1 MSVLKK
7 EKKRVQNKILWLH
20 RLPWWL
26 RVKNPPASIGDMGS
40 ITGLE
45 RFPGEGNGNPLNYY
59 CLGNPMD
66 RGAWWAYSPW
76 DPKESDTTLWL
87 NNNNFGYIAL
97 KYLFMSC
104 TWCPTLSPFPVQH
117 WDADFLV
124 SRKTKNRTA
133 NFNLQSYCQRQDL
146 DLSDWEN
153 VLFSSPPHSTPTH
166 THTHTH
172 TPSFNHGNAMV
183 MVELDP
189 KKAVNRLQK
198 RPHYIV
204 VFGIHS

>member
-1 MSVLKK
+1 MAQSK
-7 EKKRVQNKILWLH
+7 ESTCQYRRHGFYHWVGKIPWRRKWQPTQLL
-20 RLPWWL
+20 LPGKSHGQRSL
-26 RVKNPPASIGDMGS
+26 VG
-40 ITGLE
+40 
-45 RFPGEGNGNPLNYY
+45 
-59 CLGNPMD
+59 
-66 RGAWWAYSPW
+66 YSPW

-153 VLFSSPPHSTPTH
+153 VLFSSPPHSTPPH

-198 RPHYIV
+198 RPRETTLHRDLWNP
-204 VFGIHS
+204 FLTLLFTNCEP